1 MNGKYSAEVTR
12 AIDMIWKSFDPEEM
26 KRGYALLERAAE
38 RGDADALCYLA
49 RCHMGEEYV
58 WSGGGFET
66 DEDKSS
72 ALLKESVLKGSASG
86 VLCALRNEN
95 LTPSVECDM
104 PFGSLKEAYEEILRQ
119 ARDGDAFCLYMAA
132 NVLFWGDYLVIEGEA
147 EADKCADVDEYYTFA
162 YPLAA
167 ELYEKSFEA
176 GLSAGFGNYRT
187 IYESELGD
195 IDSDRF
201 ESYFEMLADGN
212 NPMICNDYGKYL
224 SDEYE
229 DCEEEA
235 FGYYER
241 AFEMGDVR
249 SAYNVA
255 VCYARG
261 CGVDE
266 DLDEAFRYYK
276 ISAEAGH
283 PRAQFAVGN
292 FYFSG
297 RGNVIRDYAEA
308 FRWLCRAY
316 DDLDEEERW
325 EPAAELAV
333 LYQDGLGTAQD
344 DEMAFRRLSEIE
356 DRVDDVWE
364 PLDAMVLN
372 ALGVAY
378 AFGRGVKADIARGV
392 GYFDRA
398 IEYGSEAAARN
409 KARFKRSVF
418 GLGGWKRIN

>member
-72 ALLKESVLKGSASG
+72 ALLKESILKGSASG

-147 EADKCADVDEYYTFA
+147 DKYADVDEYYAFA

-176 GLSAGFGNYRT
+176 GLFAGFGNYRT

-201 ESYFEMLADGN
+201 ESYFELLADGKD
-212 NPMICNDYGKYL
+212 PMICNDYGKYL
-224 SDEYE
+224 EDEYE
-229 DCEEEA
+229 DCAEEA
-235 FGYYER
+235 FGYYKR
-241 AFEMGDVR
+241 AFDMGDAQ

-261 CGVDE
+261 YGVEE
-266 DLDEAFRYYK
+266 DPDEAFRYYK
-276 ISAEAGH
+276 IAAEAGH

-292 FYFSG
+292 FHFSG
-297 RGNVIRDYAEA
+297 RGNVTRDYAEA
-308 FRWLCRAY
+308 FR
-316 DDLDEEERW
+316 
-325 EPAAELAV
+325 
-333 LYQDGLGTAQD
+333 
-344 DEMAFRRLSEIE
+344 
-356 DRVDDVWE
+356 
-364 PLDAMVLN
+364 
-372 ALGVAY
+372 
-378 AFGRGVKADIARGV
+378 
-392 GYFDRA
+392 
-398 IEYGSEAAARN
+398 
-409 KARFKRSVF
+409 
-418 GLGGWKRIN
+418 